1 MAVVLWK
8 QFFQYQQDRYSFSML
23 CDLVTLAEEEESF
36 CMLGFAWVCLGVLG
50 LGRGLEGG
58 VGVE

>member
-1 MAVVLWK
+1 MADVLWK

-36 CMLGFAWVCLGVLG
+36 CMLGCAWVCFG
-50 LGRGLEGG
+50 LGG
-58 VGVE
+58 VWRVVLVCAE